1 MEKEFDIV
9 KIIKGLRNLKILTKK
24 KFLKDKK
31 LKIEVEN
38 VGDNVIEIDS
48 DDANVSS
55 ITISDN
61 SDILI

>member
-31 LKIEVEN
+31 LKIEVAN

>member
-1 MEKEFDIV
+1 M
-9 KIIKGLRNLKILTKK
+9 TKK

-31 LKIEVEN
+31 LKIEVAN